1 MTKSSLRLIL
11 ISIFL
16 LYLSSNN
23 LVAHEGHNK
32 KPKMPAIGVIQGS
45 VTDSIS
51 GSAIEYASVSIV
63 DNQDG
68 DVITGGLSSKDGSFN
83 ISEIPLG
90 QYIIIVEF
98 IGYSKKEIGPLNV
111 FPPQCQVKME
121 K

>member
-11 ISIFL
+11 LSIFL

-90 QYIIIVEF
+90 QYLSLIHI
-98 IGYSKKEIGPLNV
+98 
-111 FPPQCQVKME
+111 
-121 K
+121 